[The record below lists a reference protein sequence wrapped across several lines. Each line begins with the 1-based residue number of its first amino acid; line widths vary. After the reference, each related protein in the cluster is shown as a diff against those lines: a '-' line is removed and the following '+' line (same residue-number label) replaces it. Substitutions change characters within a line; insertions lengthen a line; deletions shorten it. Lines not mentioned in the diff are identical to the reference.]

1 MKPFGDLD
9 ESGDAVPEMIDG
21 QWWWVRKTTTG
32 AIIPLRKVS
41 RKEGEMIVKFC
52 EAGIERAERER
63 GWAE

>member
-1 MKPFGDLD
+1 M
-9 ESGDAVPEMIDG
+9 PEMIDG